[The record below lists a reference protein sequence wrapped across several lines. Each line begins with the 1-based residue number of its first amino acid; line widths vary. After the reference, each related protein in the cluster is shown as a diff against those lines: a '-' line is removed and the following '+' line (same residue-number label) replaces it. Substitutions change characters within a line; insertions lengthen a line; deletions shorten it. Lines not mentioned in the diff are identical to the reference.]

1 MCNPELVEPPC
12 VTGPLPPSVIGHVE
26 GRSPPRSKSLRC
38 LQHCGQQFWS
48 PRVSEKDPGRLC
60 VVSCDQGGRT
70 ELKEI
75 SWAFGSESDN
85 IVLLRVHPGA
95 DSPTWVSLQDK
106 YEQRVPVPSMTS
118 LTIDNLTRKDSVQ
131 YRARGSFTGGRVF
144 NLNFHLTIRV
154 TSSSITPGWCNVT
167 LECRAQGAMED
178 LKVAWESNGLL
189 EELEQRGTPGPAP
202 NSRTLDLSL
211 PLSQPNPRLTCVLSN
226 PDDKKTATTDLGA
239 ICVPGERH
247 LPAGRTPSEHRKA
260 GSRVG
265 ASPGLLAQLLR
276 AVIAMLFL
284 LGAGLCLWKTRDR
297 KQKMEPGR

>member
-1 MCNPELVEPPC
+1 
-12 VTGPLPPSVIGHVE
+12 
-26 GRSPPRSKSLRC
+26 
-38 LQHCGQQFWS
+38 
-48 PRVSEKDPGRLC
+48 
-60 VVSCDQGGRT
+60 
-70 ELKEI
+70 
-75 SWAFGSESDN
+75 
-85 IVLLRVHPGA
+85 
-95 DSPTWVSLQDK
+95 
-106 YEQRVPVPSMTS
+106 MTS
-118 LTIDNLTRKDSVQ
+118 LRIDNLTRKDSVQ

-144 NLNFHLTIRV
+144 NLNFHLTVYAPVPLPQIWV

-239 ICVPGERH
+239 ICVP
-247 LPAGRTPSEHRKA
+247 A
-260 GSRVG
+260 GSHVG
-265 ASPGLLAQLLR
+265 ASHGLLAQLLR

-297 KQKMEPGR
+297 KQKMEPGRGASSLIRSPKLG